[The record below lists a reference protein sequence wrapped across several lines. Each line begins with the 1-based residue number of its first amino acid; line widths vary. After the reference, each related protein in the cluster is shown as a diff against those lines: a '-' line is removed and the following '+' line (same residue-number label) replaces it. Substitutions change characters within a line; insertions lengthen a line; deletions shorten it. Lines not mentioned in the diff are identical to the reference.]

1 MRCDNAVRQ
10 CGATMQYNVRYDN
23 AVRQCMQYDMR
34 YDVRYDVRYY
44 DAVRRRSTT
53 MRYDVRYDVGYY
65 DAERRRSTTMRYENA
80 VLRCSTTCGTTA
92 RCDDAVQY
100 MTMYSVAPM

>member
-1 MRCDNAVRQ
+1 MTCGITTRCDIAVRQCGATMCNANDNAVRQ

-34 YDVRYDVRYY
+34 YDVRYY

-53 MRYDVRYDVGYY
+53 MRY
-65 DAERRRSTTMRYENA
+65 ENV